1 MDNTDDGYDGDDEEF
16 PEPPPDVWKPIACE
30 GDNGRWWEDNCPIIE
45 EACSLLRL
53 LEEIDGGR
61 PALPELIKG
70 LSRLQQFPEMSFP
83 PLSDIKDFQLYFD
96 DDPFLVLTTQPDS
109 TVCSAH
115 RLYITADEPEK
126 TEPLLAQFEELVR
139 RLKAYSPLKRFLD

>member
-1 MDNTDDGYDGDDEEF
+1 MNDSDEGYDEDFDE
-16 PEPPPDVWKPIACE
+16 PSPDAWKFIASE
-30 GDNGRWWEDNCPIIE
+30 ADNGRWWEENCPIIE
-45 EACSLLRL
+45 EACGLLTL
-53 LEEIDGGR
+53 LEELDDGDS
-61 PALPELIKG
+61 ALPELING

-109 TVCSAH
+109 NVCSAH

-126 TEPLLAQFEELVR
+126 TEPLLAEFEELVR
-139 RLKAYSPLKRFLD
+139 RLKAYPPLKRFLD